1 MLKILA
7 CIVFTSILNFS
18 YAQLFGGQIKTSIN
32 LATQYPVGSV
42 FCASGP
48 TAIVEVTN
56 PTTGKVWMDRNLGAS
71 QVATS
76 STDAAA
82 YGDLYQWG
90 RRSDGHQCRTSA
102 TTNTLSSVDQPAHGN
117 FIVTTSDWRNPA
129 NNNLWQGI
137 NGINNPCPIGFRIP
151 TKTEW
156 NNEKNSW
163 SSCWTLLNVIPVS
176 NFLQCVNNQIL
187 KLSVNGKRSANLG
200 TPLFVDDCFYW
211 SSNLNGIFGTH
222 LYVNDQN
229 VSSDSFEDRGEGMGV
244 RCIKN

>member
-1 MLKILA
+1 MKNYLLIFLSI
-7 CIVFTSILNFS
+7 CVFNNLS
-18 YAQLFGGQIKTSIN
+18 AQLFGGQIKSNADLTSK
-32 LATQYPVGSV
+32 YPAGSV

-56 PTTGKVWMDRNLGAS
+56 PTTGKIWMDRNLGAS

-102 TTNTLSSVDQPAHGN
+102 TTTTLSSVDQPAHGN
-117 FIVTTSDWRNPA
+117 FIVTSTDWRNPA
-129 NNNLWQGI
+129 NNNLWQGV

-151 TKTEW
+151 TETEW

-163 SSCWTLLNVIPVS
+163 SSCWILQNVIAVS
-176 NFLQCVNNQIL
+176 NFPQCVNNQTL
-187 KLSVNGKRSANLG
+187 KLSLNGKRMAHLG
-200 TPLFVDDCFYW
+200 TLEFVNSGGCYW
-211 SSNLNGIFGTH
+211 SSNLNGLFGRW
-222 LYVNDQN
+222 LFVSSQN
-229 VSSDSFEDRGEGMGV
+229 VQLVDEDRGEGIAV

>member
-1 MLKILA
+1 MKNYLLIFLSI
-7 CIVFTSILNFS
+7 CVFSNLN
-18 YAQLFGGQIKTSIN
+18 AQLFGGQIKTSIN

-90 RRSDGHQCRTSA
+90 RRSDGHQCRNSP
-102 TTNTLSSVDQPAHGN
+102 TTNTLSTGLFNPNPDQPVDN
-117 FIVTTSDWRNPA
+117 KFILVQNAPFDWRSPQ
-129 NNNLWQGI
+129 NNNLWQGL
-137 NGINNPCPIGFRIP
+137 NGINNPCPIGFKLP
-151 TKTEW
+151 TSSELNSEINTW
-156 NNEKNSW
+156 SNNNAVGAFNSILKFTRCGFRRGNDGVLQNVGAGGDYY
-163 SSCWTLLNVIPVS
+163 SSS
-176 NFLQCVNNQIL
+176 VNNTNVMYLAYDGSIAFVGQ
-187 KLSVNGKRSANLG
+187 SERS
-200 TPLFVDDCFYW
+200 
-211 SSNLNGIFGTH
+211 FG
-222 LYVNDQN
+222 
-229 VSSDSFEDRGEGMGV
+229 RAV